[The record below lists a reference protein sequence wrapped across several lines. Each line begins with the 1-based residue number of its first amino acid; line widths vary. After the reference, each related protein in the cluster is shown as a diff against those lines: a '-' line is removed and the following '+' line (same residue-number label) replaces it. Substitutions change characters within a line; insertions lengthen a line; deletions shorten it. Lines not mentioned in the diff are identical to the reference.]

1 LGKATERIFLPL
13 IRLILPEVVDIN
25 FPLEG
30 VFHNW
35 AIVSIRK
42 RYPGHARKVMHALWG
57 LGQMMFTKV
66 LVVVDDDCDVHNMS
80 EVLWRMFGFIDPG
93 RDIVIVEGPV
103 DDLNF
108 ASPLPRYGTK
118 MGIDATRKWR
128 EEGFNRPWPEDI
140 VMDEDVKRRVDEIWE
155 QLGIG

>member
-1 LGKATERIFLPL
+1 
-13 IRLILPEVVDIN
+13 
-25 FPLEG
+25 
-30 VFHNW
+30 
-35 AIVSIRK
+35 
-42 RYPGHARKVMHALWG
+42 MHALWG